1 MYRDFHAEAGV
12 YVQEQVCVSNLELW
26 CLKKMYTKPNYEKN
40 YRKDFVMPKMRVIYP
55 P

>member
-12 YVQEQVCVSNLELW
+12 YVQERVCVSSLES
-26 CLKKMYTKPNYEKN
+26 CLEKMYTKPNYEKN
-40 YRKDFVMPKMRVIYP
+40 YRKDQMPKMHVIYP

>member
-12 YVQEQVCVSNLELW
+12 YVQERVCVSSLE
-26 CLKKMYTKPNYEKN
+26 KMDTKPDYEMN
-40 YRKDFVMPKMRVIYP
+40 YRKDFVMPKMRVICP